1 MTQIQ
6 YPATHAPDHSGKVR
20 DIFDLG
26 DKLLLVASD
35 RLSAYDVV
43 LPDQIPDKGAILTSI
58 TRFWMDQFGDRIPHH
73 LLSVAASDLPEPFA
87 ECAQHWGPRF
97 MLVRKL
103 EMFPIECIVRGYITG
118 SGWKE
123 YQQHGTVCGIELP
136 AGLRDCEQ
144 LPEPIFTP
152 STKNDHG
159 HDENISLERA
169 AELVGAE
176 RLAELQQRS
185 LEIYSFG
192 RDYARE
198 RGIILADTK
207 FEFGCIDGGPAILG
221 DEVLTPD
228 SSRFWPADEYTVG
241 EQPPSFDKQYVR
253 NHLSGTDWDKKPPA
267 PTLPEDVIAGTC
279 ARYQEIYQKL
289 TGQPWSANA

>member
-1 MTQIQ
+1 MNTVK
-6 YPATHAPDHSGKVR
+6 YPAAHAPDHSGKVR
-20 DIFDLG
+20 DLFDLG
-26 DKLLLVASD
+26 DQLLLVASD

-43 LPDQIPDKGAILTSI
+43 LPDRIPDKGAILTSI
-58 TRFWMDQFGDRIPHH
+58 TSFWFEQLGEQVPNH
-73 LLSVAASDLPEPFA
+73 LISVNPADLPEPFPEYA
-87 ECAQHWGPRF
+87 ADWGPRF

-103 EMFPIECIVRGYITG
+103 DMFPIECIVRGYITG

-136 AGLRDCEQ
+136 TGLRDCEQ

-159 HDENISLERA
+159 HDENISLAQA
-169 AELVGAE
+169 ADLVGKE
-176 RLAELQQRS
+176 RLDELQKRS
-185 LEIYSFG
+185 LEVYSFG

-207 FEFGCIDGGPAILG
+207 FEFGCVDGGPAILG

-241 EQPPSFDKQYVR
+241 AQPPSFDKQYVR
-253 NHLSGTDWDKKPPA
+253 NYLSESGWNKQPPA
-267 PTLPEDVIAGTC
+267 PTLPANVIDGTVS
-279 ARYQEIYQKL
+279 RYQEIYSKL
-289 TGQPWSANA
+289 TGKSWTTS